1 VLLLETGAE
10 RVTTLP
16 DLPPDTLRR
25 ALKLAVEHVGG
36 SLRRLTLSEWNGQ
49 PILESPIAPHLE
61 GLGFRREA
69 LVYVW
74 E

>member
-1 VLLLETGAE
+1 MLLLETGAA

-16 DLPPDTLRR
+16 DLPPDTLQR
-25 ALKLAVEHVGG
+25 ALKLAVEHVGD
-36 SLRRLTLSEWNGQ
+36 SLRRLTLSESNGQ

-69 LVYVW
+69 LIYVW